1 MSSGSQTGWNKICQ
15 DWNITIHHARAER
28 AGQVLP
34 ILERVPVVLW
44 FSLRFQLEELFIALL
59 RIQQTFGR
67 FRRHLSCRHR
77 LALFVLLLL
86 LFTTL
91 ILLGGLWLLF
101 LWLLLLLILL
111 SRLVLSALV
120 LLGLLLILLV
130 LLVLLILL
138 RLFLL

>member
-59 RIQQTFGR
+59 RIQQTFGC

-86 LFTTL
+86 LFTAL
-91 ILLGGLWLLF
+91 ILIGGLL
-101 LWLLLLLILL
+101 LLLLLILL
-111 SRLVLSALV
+111 PRLVLSALV

-130 LLVLLILL
+130 L
-138 RLFLL
+138 